1 MPQDLRGKG
10 KQFSKDYQPKN
21 RGRKPELYT
30 IARECYNIGRA
41 EFDRVSKYL
50 LQLSVVELQA
60 LRKDTTQPAWVVVV
74 ASAILADM
82 KRGITVTLSTLLD
95 RIFGKASQPVTLDA
109 TTRTTLENP
118 TIDVSKLSDETLR
131 ELAAAQKKEEADE

>member
-30 IARECYNIGRA
+30 IAHDCYNIGRV

-60 LRKDTTQPAWVVVV
+60 LCKDTTQPAWVVVV
-74 ASAILADM
+74 ASAIIADM
-82 KRGITVTLSTLLD
+82 KRGLTTTLSSLLD
-95 RIFGKASQPVTLDA
+95 RVFGKASQPVTLDA
-109 TTRTTLENP
+109 TTRATLENP
-118 TIDVSKLSDETLR
+118 TIDVAKLSDETLR
-131 ELAAAQKKEEADE
+131 ELAAAQKTEASDE

>member
-95 RIFGKASQPVTLDA
+95 RIFGKASQPVKLDA

>member
-131 ELAAAQKKEEADE
+131 ELAAAQKKEETDE

>member
-10 KQFSKDYQPKN
+10 RQFSKDYQPKN

>member
-95 RIFGKASQPVTLDA
+95 RIFGKASQPVKLDA

-131 ELAAAQKKEEADE
+131 ELAAAQKKEETDE